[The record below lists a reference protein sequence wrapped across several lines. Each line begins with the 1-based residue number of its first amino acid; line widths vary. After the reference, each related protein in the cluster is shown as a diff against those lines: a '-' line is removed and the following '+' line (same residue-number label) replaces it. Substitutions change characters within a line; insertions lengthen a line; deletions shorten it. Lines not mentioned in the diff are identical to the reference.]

1 MELELSE
8 LKLYAIFFFLIL
20 IGHNSILNQSSFSWN
35 LILRKS
41 SFETG
46 TRTYIISKQG
56 HIAKYFLKYG

>member
-8 LKLYAIFFFLIL
+8 LKLYAIFFFFFIL

-46 TRTYIISKQG
+46 TQTYIVSKQG
-56 HIAKYFLKYG
+56 HIAKYF